1 MGALEFEPA
10 IDVSF
15 NQDLKFEIDR
25 LVEVAKKA
33 LAEKSSFSVNIM
45 PITIACSHYHYRP
58 TVGLQSISSCRMF
71 CFLDKLH

>member
-45 PITIACSHYHYRP
+45 PITIACSHYRP
-58 TVGLQSISSCRMF
+58 TVGLQLISSCRMF
-71 CFLDKLH
+71 CSLDKLH

>member
-33 LAEKSSFSVNIM
+33 LAEKSSFSVNHH
-45 PITIACSHYHYRP
+45 AENDS
-58 TVGLQSISSCRMF
+58 L
-71 CFLDKLH
+71 